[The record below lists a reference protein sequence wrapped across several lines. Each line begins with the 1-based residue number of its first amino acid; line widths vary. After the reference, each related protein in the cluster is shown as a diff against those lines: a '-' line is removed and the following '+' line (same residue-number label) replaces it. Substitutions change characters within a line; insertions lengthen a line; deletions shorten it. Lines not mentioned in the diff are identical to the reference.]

1 MTQINGI
8 ENMTVAQLR
17 EEIQRGG
24 KFVVYLYCISLVVIT
39 FRRGSGIYFVRAN
52 ESAFLKSLP
61 FTLLSLLAGWWGIP
75 FGPIFTIEA
84 LIRNLSG
91 GKDVT
96 QDVMNTINRLQGQ
109 RFA

>member
-1 MTQINGI
+1 MAQINGI
-8 ENMTVAQLR
+8 ENMTVSQLR
-17 EEIQRGG
+17 DEIQRGG

-52 ESAFLKSLP
+52 ESVFLKSLP
-61 FTLLSLLAGWWGIP
+61 FTLLTLLAGWWGIP

-84 LIRNLSG
+84 VVRNLMG

-96 QDVMNTINRLQGQ
+96 QDVMNTINRLQGM
-109 RFA
+109 R